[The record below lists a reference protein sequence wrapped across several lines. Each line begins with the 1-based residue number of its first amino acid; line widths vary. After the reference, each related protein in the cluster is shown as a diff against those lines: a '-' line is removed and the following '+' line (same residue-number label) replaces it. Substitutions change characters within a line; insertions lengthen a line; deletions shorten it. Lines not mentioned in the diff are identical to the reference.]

1 MSKIDELIDK
11 LCPDGVE
18 FKVLEEIC
26 NILDN
31 KRKPVTKTIREKG
44 EYPYYGANG
53 IQDYVS
59 DYIFDGE
66 YVLVGEDGSVVNKN
80 GTPVVNWA
88 KGKIWV
94 NNHAHIIE
102 EKEGVLLRFLF
113 HYLQTVNV
121 AYLIHGNI
129 PKLTGK
135 DFRAIKIP
143 VPPLEVQREI
153 VRVLDNFTMLT
164 TELNKELATELTKRK
179 KQYEY
184 YRDRMFNFGEKVK
197 ILPLSEI
204 AEIGTGSSN
213 TNEGVENGIY
223 PFYVRSQEP
232 LRKNTYEFDETA
244 IITAGDG
251 VGVGKVYHYVE
262 GKYALHQRAYRIHIT
277 SSEVL
282 PRYFF
287 HYMKTSFLQYIQGTM
302 YQGSVASIRRPMLN
316 AFPVPIPEIQIQE
329 RIVDVLDNFEV
340 ICSDLNI
347 ELPTEIDARK
357 KQYEYY
363 RDLLLTFV
371 ETGTVSTDNRQ
382 QTTDN
387 RQQTTD
393 NRQQTR

>member
-164 TELNKELATELTKRK
+164 TELTTELAKRK

-184 YRDRMFNFGEKVK
+184 YRD
-197 ILPLSEI
+197 
-204 AEIGTGSSN
+204 
-213 TNEGVENGIY
+213 
-223 PFYVRSQEP
+223 
-232 LRKNTYEFDETA
+232 
-244 IITAGDG
+244 
-251 VGVGKVYHYVE
+251 
-262 GKYALHQRAYRIHIT
+262 
-277 SSEVL
+277 
-282 PRYFF
+282 
-287 HYMKTSFLQYIQGTM
+287 
-302 YQGSVASIRRPMLN
+302 
-316 AFPVPIPEIQIQE
+316 
-329 RIVDVLDNFEV
+329 
-340 ICSDLNI
+340 
-347 ELPTEIDARK
+347 
-357 KQYEYY
+357 
-363 RDLLLTFV
+363 DLLSFDVDIPKKKLG
-371 ETGTVSTDNRQ
+371 E
-382 QTTDN
+382 
-387 RQQTTD
+387 
-393 NRQQTR
+393 